1 MLRVKIDEPELA
13 MPSKCMLYTA
23 YKISRQIEYVLTSL
37 DALQPQQ
44 WVVIVVTSKSDQ
56 FVILNRQSPAESQ
69 ARYEYIIFIVIRENL
84 RQVQGF

>member
-37 DALQPQQ
+37 DALQPQE
-44 WVVIVVTSKSDQ
+44 WVVIV
-56 FVILNRQSPAESQ
+56 
-69 ARYEYIIFIVIRENL
+69 
-84 RQVQGF
+84 